1 MSGLLTSIDQLY
13 EGCVTEPG
21 RWSEQAFQDWAEGV
35 ASAEGMDRTTSR
47 LVRRSLK
54 AGQKLASFWSSHTGS
69 APSDWRSR
77 VDMALGARA
86 WRPQLELAEYLL
98 DRDRSEDVFDS
109 VASLFPVVHHQPYLD
124 GVTFEEWLE
133 LREQSGPGGSI
144 DS

>member
-1 MSGLLTSIDQLY
+1 MSGLLSAIDQLY

-21 RWSEQAFQDWAEGV
+21 RWNDQAFQDWADGI

-47 LVRRSLK
+47 FVRRSLK
-54 AGQKLASFWSSHTGS
+54 AGQRLAAFWISQGGA
-69 APSDWRSR
+69 APDDWRAR

-98 DRDRSEDVFDS
+98 ERDQSEDVF
-109 VASLFPVVHHQPYLD
+109 VAVVSLFPVVHHQPFLD
-124 GVTFEEWLE
+124 GVSFEEWLE
-133 LREQSGPGGSI
+133 LREQTGPGGSI